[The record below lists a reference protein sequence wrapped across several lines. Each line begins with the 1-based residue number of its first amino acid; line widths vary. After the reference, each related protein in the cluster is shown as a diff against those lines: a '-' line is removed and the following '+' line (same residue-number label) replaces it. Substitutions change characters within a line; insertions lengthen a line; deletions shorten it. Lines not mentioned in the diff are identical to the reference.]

1 MTEGERTN
9 PKRTREWGVAGQE
22 EQREEKEK
30 KSKKEERRE
39 RCGRAGAEAGAK
51 EWRARR

>member
-1 MTEGERTN
+1 MKEGERTN
-9 PKRTREWGVAGQE
+9 PKRTREGSSRAGRVE
-22 EQREEKEK
+22 RRERK
-30 KSKKEERRE
+30 KRKKEERRE